1 MYLTDLHTHSILSMD
16 GNVPLSEMARSAVN
30 AGLSM
35 LAVTDHHDML
45 TEDGQRNLTYDWA
58 PALAQFAGTVPQ
70 FEGKLDLRL
79 GLELGSVREPM
90 PALAC
95 EDDKIVAQAQAMI
108 EAAIAKL

>member
-1 MYLTDLHTHSILSMD
+1 MNDCLNKGEIAKARAIQYEADRIIYKMCEAHGNLYAVQKEILRRMY
-16 GNVPLSEMARSAVN
+16 
-30 AGLSM
+30 
-35 LAVTDHHDML
+35 
-45 TEDGQRNLTYDWA
+45 
-58 PALAQFAGTVPQ
+58 
-70 FEGKLDLRL
+70 